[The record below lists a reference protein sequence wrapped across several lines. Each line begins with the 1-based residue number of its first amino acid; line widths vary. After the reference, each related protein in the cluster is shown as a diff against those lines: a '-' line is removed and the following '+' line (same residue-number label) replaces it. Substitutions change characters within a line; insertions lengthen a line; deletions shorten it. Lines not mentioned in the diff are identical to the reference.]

1 MGLLKLDDLIISDVG
16 RIKGILKERRLHL
29 GKIPAELPPVF
40 DIYYPFDVDLF
51 DTENN
56 CVGIV
61 SGGYR
66 DLLALIY

>member
-1 MGLLKLDDLIISDVG
+1 MDDLIISDVG
-16 RIKGILKERRLHL
+16 RIKGILKECQLHL
-29 GKIPAELPPVF
+29 GKIPAELPTVF

-51 DTENN
+51 DIDNN

-66 DLLALIY
+66 DLLALKY